1 MASFFRGGSW
11 GAIVCGLMM
20 GLRLGAQITTGEIT
34 GAVTDRGGAVIPGAT
49 VTATNPA
56 TNTQRTAVSSG
67 AGVYNLT
74 ALPPGSY
81 TLRVEK
87 AGFSAQVRTGIEL
100 QVAQVARLDITLE
113 VGNVTEVV
121 EVQGA
126 PPLVETDNT
135 SLGTVIENTRILE
148 LPLNGRNYLQLA
160 ALTPG
165 ATTASPASFVM
176 GLRQGGTRSLFT
188 LTVSGQRILF
198 NRYLL
203 DGLENT
209 SPNWQSY
216 IFLPSLDALQEFKVE
231 SGITPAEYGKN
242 ATQINVTTKSG
253 TNELHGA
260 AFEFLRNSY
269 FDARNYFNPRGTEQ
283 PPFRRNQFG
292 FTLGGP
298 VYIPKLINGRNKLF
312 FMVNYEG
319 LRERKALVQPATVPP
334 SAWVNGDFSAV
345 TTPVYDY
352 RTRVLNAAGNA
363 VVSSQ
368 PFPGNRIPANLL
380 EPISRRFFE
389 QNWIPVVNAPVAV
402 ANNFVN
408 TEGRPTDNNQQN
420 ARFDWVQ
427 NSSSTMFF
435 RYSHAGEKQY
445 NPTPIPRHGTDV
457 VVQAHQGLLAHT
469 MVIGASKVNEFRAGV
484 SRFENSNVPPQAG
497 RENVVQQL
505 GIPLDTSIP
514 LYWGIPNVTFGGGF
528 TLTGNSA
535 DSPFINFDT
544 MIQANNN
551 FAWTVGRHS
560 MKFGGEITR
569 TRFNQLGGVTTR
581 GRFTVNGQYSSAGP
595 AGSPIVPAHNFSDW
609 MQGLFSVSESQ
620 SGIPLA
626 NFRNWYLAFYFQDNW
641 KVTRK
646 MNFNLGLR
654 WEDYTPW
661 VDKFDAIINVD
672 MKWDNSMFPTFVRAG
687 KGDLFAG
694 GPYCCPPPASLP
706 YVRDGRRGRGV
717 QKNRLDS
724 WAPRLGI
731 TYQLTPTTVL
741 RTGAGIYYVQEIQNK
756 NFEVVRHPP
765 FTVRRNE
772 TANNLIPNLTW
783 RRLSVIENNIP
794 SLYFGHEYDVRRPN
808 VAQWSFGLQQQLASN
823 MSVEAS
829 YLGSSGQYLEGAGTF
844 NIARPGPG
852 AINPRRPFPIFGGTG
867 VWIQGAYHSSYHAMQ
882 AKFQHRPKYG
892 LNVLTSFTWGKSI
905 DDLSSYRIQFGD
917 SGIADNYNTRD
928 SRGLSAFDFRYN
940 LTNSILYEIPIGRGR
955 RFLSGSGRALDALAG
970 GWQLGSIVTLIS
982 GFPVSAVCGTGAV
995 QNGDGACRPDSFG
1008 QKTNLPRGQ
1017 QDPQRWFNTAN
1028 FVNRFP
1034 GSDFRFGY
1042 TGRNVITGP
1051 GVINWDF
1058 SLQKQ
1063 FTFKERHDLELRW
1076 EVFNLPNH
1084 PLWDNPNG
1092 STGTQSFGVIPATKI
1107 DNRQM
1112 QVALR
1117 YTF

>member
-1 MASFFRGGSW
+1 MNVRIIK
-11 GAIVCGLMM
+11 AILLLAAAVSSAA
-20 GLRLGAQITTGEIT
+20 AQITSGEIT
-34 GAVTDRGGAVIPGAT
+34 GTVSDAAGAVVAGAN

-56 TNTQRTAVSSG
+56 TNTQRAASTSG

-74 ALPPGSY
+74 ALPPGTY

-87 AGFSAQVRTGIEL
+87 QGFSSQVRTGIEL
-100 QVAQVARLDITLE
+100 QVAQVARFDLTLQ
-113 VGNVTEVV
+113 VGSVTEVV

-126 PPLVETDNT
+126 APLIETDNT
-135 SLGTVIENTRILE
+135 SLGTVIENQRILD

-165 ATTASPASFVM
+165 ATTAAPASFVM

-253 TNELHGA
+253 TNDLHGSA
-260 AFEFLRNSY
+260 WEFLRNSY
-269 FDARNYFNPRGTEQ
+269 FDARNYFNPRGTDQ

-334 SAWVNGDFSAV
+334 SAWVQGDFSAV
-345 TTPVYDY
+345 TTPIYDY

-363 VVSSQ
+363 IVSSQ
-368 PFPGNRIPANLL
+368 PFPGNRIPAAFLQ
-380 EPISRRFFE
+380 PISQRFF
-389 QNWIPVVNAPVAV
+389 QQGFIPTVNASVAT

-420 ARFDWVQ
+420 VRFDWVQ
-427 NSSSTMFF
+427 TPASTMFF
-435 RYSHAGEKQY
+435 RYSHSGETQY
-445 NPTPIPRHGTDV
+445 NPIPIPQHGTNV
-457 VVQAHQGLLAHT
+457 TVQAHQGLLAHT
-469 MVIGASKVNEFRAGV
+469 MVIGANKVNEFRAGV
-484 SRFENSNVPPQAG
+484 SRFENANVPPQAG
-497 RENVVQQL
+497 VRNVVQEL
-505 GIPLDTSIP
+505 GVPLDTSIP
-514 LYWGIPNVTFGGGF
+514 LYWGIPNVTFNGGF

-551 FAWTVGRHS
+551 FAWTAGKHS

-581 GRFTVNGQYSSAGP
+581 GRFSVNGQYSSAGP
-595 AGSPIVPAHNFSDW
+595 AGSPIVPAHNIADW

-620 SGIPLA
+620 SGVPLA
-626 NFRNWYLAFYFQDNW
+626 NYRNWYFAFYFQDNW

-646 MNFNLGLR
+646 LNINYGIR

-661 VDKFDAIINVD
+661 TDKFDHISNFQMA
-672 MKWDNSMFPTFVRAG
+672 WDNSTFPVLVRAG
-687 KGDLFAG
+687 TGDLYEG
-694 GPYCCPPPASLP
+694 GPYCCTPPSSLP

-724 WAPRLGI
+724 WGPRLGI
-731 TYQLTPTTVL
+731 TYQLTPSTVL

-783 RRLSVIENNIP
+783 QRLSVIESNIP
-794 SLYFGHEYDVRRPN
+794 SLFFGHEYDVRRPN
-808 VAQWSFGLQQQLASN
+808 VAQWSFGVQQQLSGSV
-823 MSVEAS
+823 SVEAN
-829 YLGSSGQYLEGAGTF
+829 YIGSSGQYLEGSGTF
-844 NIARPGPG
+844 NVARPGAG

-867 VWIQGAYHSSYHAMQ
+867 GLIEGAYHSSYHALQ
-882 AKFQHRPKYG
+882 AKFQHRPKHG
-892 LNVLTSFTWGKSI
+892 LSLLTAFTWGKSI
-905 DDLSSYRIQFGD
+905 DDLSAYRIQFGD
-917 SGIADNYNTRD
+917 SGISDMYNKRD
-928 SRGLSAFDFRYN
+928 SRGLSAFDFRNN
-940 LTNSILYEIPIGRGR
+940 LTNSLLYQLPFGQGAK
-955 RFLSGSGRALDALAG
+955 FFSNAGRAANVLVG
-970 GWQLGSIVTLIS
+970 GWQIGSIITLSS
-982 GFPVSAVCGTGAV
+982 GFPLSAVCGSGAV
-995 QNGDGACRPDSFG
+995 QNGDGACRPDNFG
-1008 QKTNLPRGQ
+1008 RDPQLPRGE
-1017 QDPQRWFNTAN
+1017 QDPQRWFDTSN
-1028 FVNRFP
+1028 FINRHP
-1034 GSDFRFGY
+1034 GADFRFGH
-1042 TGRNVITGP
+1042 TGRNTLIGP
-1051 GVINWDF
+1051 GLINWDF
-1058 SLQKQ
+1058 SVLKE
-1063 FTFKERHDLELRW
+1063 FRINERHALELRW

-1092 STGTQSFGVIPATKI
+1092 TTGTQNFGVIPATKI

-1117 YTF
+1117 YVF